1 MSEQATMT
9 PSLLSLTNVGKH
21 FGVTAHDRIDILQD
35 VNFNA
40 VAGQQYAIVG
50 PSGSGKSTL
59 LYLMGLLDK
68 PSVGKVLYA
77 GQDVTQLSDNQRS
90 KLRND
95 AFGFVYQFHY
105 LMSEF
110 TALENVMMP
119 GLIRGDDSAMLEA
132 RGMEL
137 LEQVGVAARAGHY
150 PSMLSGGEQQRVALA
165 RGLMNRPQI
174 LLADEPTGNLDPHS
188 AELVFELLQQISRDE
203 NMTLILVTHN
213 HDLARR
219 CDRRY
224 QMDEGRLIEQ

>member
-1 MSEQATMT
+1 MSEQATM
-9 PSLLSLTNVGKH
+9 PQNLLSLTNVGKH

-119 GLIRGDDSAMLEA
+119 GLIRGDDSTMLEA

-203 NMTLILVTHN
+203 KMTLILVTHN